1 MPRARTRVTSPD
13 NAILTDA
20 QLRIEIGKCEYCA
33 DKPCQAACPCHCSP
47 ADFIMAA
54 RLGAPSDYRRATAEI
69 MSMNP
74 LGGICGQVCPDRFC
88 MAACVHKHL
97 DAPLNIPAIQA
108 TIVARARTLGV
119 MPAFRGVE
127 PNGRKIAIVGGG
139 PAGLAAAAMLGQHG
153 YAAHIFDR
161 DAAGGMCRAI
171 PRHRLDRTVLR
182 GDVQFAL
189 AMSNVHYRRTAVVE
203 TPSAL
208 LARGYDAV
216 IVAAGLW
223 DPIVLPISNAG
234 FAIKGLEFLQQ
245 PASFPLEGRVA
256 VIGGGATAL
265 DCAVTA
271 KARGALSVEM
281 FALENASEMP
291 LTSRER
297 GDIFSHAIDISLRT
311 RVVAIRARNGRIV
324 GLDTMKV
331 ALPRGARFAPAAV
344 RDVKGS
350 EQVRRGIDHVIM
362 AIGARPSVACETHEA
377 VFYAGDV
384 ANGPSTVVQA
394 SAAGKNAAAQVM
406 AFLEGRP
413 TPIFDDP
420 LKSTLRIPGYE
431 VEPVPLSTD
440 FFGRTLSSPFLLSA
454 SPASDGYDQMKRA
467 YDEGWAGGI
476 MKTAF
481 DNLPIHIPAAY
492 MTCFDDTTWGN
503 CDNVSDHPIDRVCEE
518 LRRLVREY
526 PDRLTGASTGGSVS
540 GQDEVDRCSW
550 QNNTRK
556 LEAAGA
562 MVIEYSLSC
571 PQGGEGAEGDIV
583 SQNAPLTAKII
594 DWVLEVGRPD
604 VPKLFK
610 LTSAVTDI
618 KTILRAVKGVF
629 DRYPHKKAGVTL
641 ANTFPSLTFRPGARV
656 WEDGIVVGM
665 SGEGVTPV
673 SYLCLA
679 NACGL
684 GVVVS
689 GNAGPIHYRAAAD
702 FLALGTNTV
711 QFCTAVEKY
720 GYGIVRELRS
730 GLSHLMAARGI
741 HSVAELS
748 GIAQPHP
755 VRAFMDLDAAKQV
768 SACTQ
773 ELCVQCANCSRCPYL
788 AISVGRDAYPV
799 TDAQRCIGCGL
810 CVLQCVAGA
819 LSLRD
824 RSEGERRD
832 VTRRQTP

>member
-1 MPRARTRVTSPD
+1 
-13 NAILTDA
+13 
-20 QLRIEIGKCEYCA
+20 
-33 DKPCQAACPCHCSP
+33 
-47 ADFIMAA
+47 MAA
-54 RLGAPSDYRRATAEI
+54 RLRAPSDFRRATAEI

-88 MAACVHKHL
+88 MAACVHKKV

-119 MPAFRGVE
+119 VPVFRRVE
-127 PNGRKIAIVGGG
+127 PNGRKIAIIGAG

-153 YAAHIFDR
+153 YAAHVFDR
-161 DAAGGMCRAI
+161 AAAGGMCRAI
-171 PRHRLDRTVLR
+171 PRHRLDRAMLKD
-182 GDVQFAL
+182 DVQFAL
-189 AMSNVHYRRTAVVE
+189 SMSNVRYRKAAGVE
-203 TPSAL
+203 NPSAL

-223 DPIVLPISNAG
+223 DPIVLQVPNAR
-234 FAIKGLEFLQQ
+234 FAIKGLELLER
-245 PASFPLEGRVA
+245 PASFRLDGRVA

-271 KARGALSVEM
+271 KARGAASVEM
-281 FALENASEMP
+281 FALEHASEMP

-297 GDIFSHAIDISLRT
+297 GDILSNAIDLSLRT
-311 RVVAIRARNGRIV
+311 RVTAIRVRGGKIV
-324 GLDTMKV
+324 GLDTVKV
-331 ALPRGARFAPAAV
+331 EVPHGTRFAPAAV

-350 EQVRRGIDHVIM
+350 EQARRGIDHVIM
-362 AIGARPSVACETHEA
+362 AIGARPSFAQEAHDA
-377 VFYAGDV
+377 VFSAGDI
-384 ANGPSTVVQA
+384 ATGPSTVVQA
-394 SAAGKNAAAQVM
+394 CAAGKNAAARVM

-413 TPIFDDP
+413 APVFDDP
-420 LKSTLRIPGYE
+420 LKSTLRIPGYDT
-431 VEPVPLSTD
+431 EPVPLSTD
-440 FFGRTLSSPFLLSA
+440 FFGRMLSSPFLLSA
-454 SPASDGYDQMKRA
+454 SPASDGYEQMKRA
-467 YDEGWAGGI
+467 YDEGWSGGI

-503 CDNVSDHPIDRVCEE
+503 CDNVSDHPIDRVCAEV
-518 LRRLVREY
+518 RRLVQEY
-526 PDRLTGASTGGSVS
+526 PDRLTGASTGGTVS

-550 QNNTRK
+550 QGNTRK

-571 PQGGEGAEGDIV
+571 PQGGEGTEGDIV
-583 SQNAPLTAKII
+583 SQNAALTAKII
-594 DWVLEVGRPD
+594 DWVMEAGRPD

-618 KTILRAVKGVF
+618 KTILRAVKTVF
-629 DRYPHKKAGVTL
+629 DRYPHKQAGVTL
-641 ANTFPSLTFRPGARV
+641 ANTFPSLAFKAGARA

-665 SGEGVTPV
+665 SGQGIAPV

-679 NACGL
+679 SAGGQ

-689 GNAGPIHYRAAAD
+689 GNAGAIDYRTAAD

-720 GYGIVRELRS
+720 GYGFVGELRS
-730 GLSHLMAARGI
+730 GLSHLMAERGI
-741 HSVAELS
+741 RSVAELC
-748 GIAQPHP
+748 GIAQPNP
-755 VRAFMDLDAAKQV
+755 IRGFMDLDAVKRV
-768 SACTQ
+768 STCAREVCVLCGNCT
-773 ELCVQCANCSRCPYL
+773 RCPYL
-788 AISVGRDAYPV
+788 AVSTGRDGYPV
-799 TDAQRCIGCGL
+799 TEAHRCIGCGL
-810 CVLQCVAGA
+810 CVLQCVSGA

-824 RSEGERRD
+824 RKPGEC
-832 VTRRQTP
+832 